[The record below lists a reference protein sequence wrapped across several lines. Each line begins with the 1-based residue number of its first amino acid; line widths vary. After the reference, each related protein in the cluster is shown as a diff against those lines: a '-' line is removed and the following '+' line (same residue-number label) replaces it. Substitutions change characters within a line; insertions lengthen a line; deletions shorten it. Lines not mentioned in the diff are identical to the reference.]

1 MNETR
6 VDVRGGKEF
15 EELTAFLTF
24 HQFSFK
30 IGEEKAFD
38 VEKLAEVKEQF
49 LLIENNKIE
58 EFKVLY
64 CIFKDL
70 KANSGVIEDKPAK
83 EKRPMGD
90 DTALRLV
97 KEELLLAGIEDLKIA
112 KKEESPFQ
120 FRKEEEEKNQDKP
133 LEEVFYDKK
142 GREKKKKK
150 DKKQKAEKKE
160 RSTGFKVFLLLFWII
175 VVIILALMFVLI
187 R

>member
-15 EELTAFLTF
+15 QELTTFLTF

-30 IGEEKAFD
+30 IGEEKTFD
-38 VEKLAEVKEQF
+38 VEKLAEAKEEF
-49 LLIENNKIE
+49 LLIENDKIE

-70 KANSGVIEDKPAK
+70 KANLGVIEDKPAK
-83 EKRPMGD
+83 EKKPMGD

-97 KEELLLAGIEDLKIA
+97 KEELLLAGIEDLETEKE
-112 KKEESPFQ
+112 EESPFQ
-120 FRKEEEEKNQDKP
+120 FRKEEENENKGKP

-142 GREKKKKK
+142 AREKKPKKA
-150 DKKQKAEKKE
+150 KKQKAEKKE
-160 RSTGFKVFLLLFWII
+160 KSTGFKVFLLIFLII
-175 VVIILALMFVLI
+175 VVVILALMFVLI